1 MGAVKNLFVRIGGDA
16 SGSVKAFKDASR
28 AGSNAQKSIE
38 KSAAGSR
45 QSIREAFSASVP
57 TIKQYTAQMARTK
70 QTHQLATQNVGRL
83 QDKVQGLRSAYETV
97 KNATAGLDLS
107 KPFNETVARA
117 EQALVEIE
125 HQRKKLEKDL
135 QRVESTPRK
144 GNAAKAAD
152 IRNEL
157 SLLAGK
163 SQIAEARLENLNRIA
178 DEIGEANIG
187 YASAKGLEQLKQ
199 QIQATENELRTTKM
213 VADET
218 GRSLNSMGVKPYI
231 KQVLRGIGT
240 TAAHAAGTG
249 VQKLWSGLKSIGSAV
264 GHKIASLPAKLREIG
279 RGAASGTGGL
289 NRMVRSIRNIG
300 IVSLGL
306 RISAGLFGRLRSV
319 ISSYVSQN
327 EELNASVTAL
337 KDQMGVALAPAI
349 NLVISALEKLM
360 PLVTKISSGISY
372 VFTSL
377 FGDIKSTTK
386 QINQSVDE
394 AGDKLYGFDQITKE
408 SDDSEDKP
416 ASTPPQLTTQPAWLK
431 KLTGWLQQ
439 IKQAFKA
446 GDWKGLGK
454 VVADGINGA
463 FKALDDIDVG
473 AKVGTFMN
481 NALTTIESLVTTLD
495 FSKIG
500 ATLGQMFTNMIEKIN
515 WKKAG
520 ETIGA
525 VILALPSMLVSFVLN
540 TNWGEVAQ
548 SISTCL
554 VSTLQSI
561 SSWISQQDWKKIGE
575 GLGDFIANINW
586 IELAEKVFDL
596 LGAALVASVEVLW
609 SAIEG
614 IAKSIGDY
622 FAEKIEAEGGNI
634 VAGLYRGIAD
644 AFNSMPIL
652 GALFGAPS
660 IGGMGSQLADAVTT
674 QGDQP
679 QGNQPKDDTD
689 KKRTWWDWSIFSRS
703 LPRAAR
709 GTIVSQPTKLEV
721 GEDGTEVIMPLE
733 KHTEWMDVVAT
744 KLAAKTGGGATTGG
758 SATFQFFLGNR
769 KITEYVVKDINQI
782 TRENGVCPIHV

>member
-28 AGSNAQKSIE
+28 AGSNAQKSIK

-70 QTHQLATQNVGRL
+70 QAHQVATQNVGRL
-83 QDKVQGLRSAYETV
+83 QDKVQGLRSTYETV
-97 KNATAGLDLS
+97 KSATAGLDLS
-107 KPFNETVARA
+107 KPFTETVADA
-117 EQALVEIE
+117 EQALIKIE
-125 HQRKKLEKDL
+125 SRRKKLEKDL
-135 QRVESTPRK
+135 QKAESNPRR
-144 GNAAKAAD
+144 GNYAKAAD
-152 IRNEL
+152 IRSDL
-157 SLLAGK
+157 SILAEK
-163 SQIAEARLENLNRIA
+163 SQITEAHLENLNRIA
-178 DEIGEANIG
+178 DQIGEANIG
-187 YASAKGLEQLKQ
+187 YASAKGLEQLRQ
-199 QIQATENELRTTKM
+199 QIQATENELRTTKAI
-213 VADET
+213 ADET
-218 GRSLNSMGVKPYI
+218 GQSLKSMGVKSYI
-231 KQVLRGIGT
+231 KQALRGIGT
-240 TAAHAAGTG
+240 TAAYAAGTG
-249 VQKLWSGLKSIGSAV
+249 VKKLWGGLKSIGSAI
-264 GHKIASLPAKLREIG
+264 GHKIASLPGKLREIG
-279 RGAASGTGGL
+279 RSAVSGTGGL

-337 KDQMGVALAPAI
+337 KNQMGVALAPAI
-349 NLVISALEKLM
+349 NLVIGALEKLM

-394 AGDKLYGFDQITKE
+394 ASDNLYGFDQITKE

-416 ASTPPQLTTQPAWLK
+416 ASSTPQLTTQPTWVK
-431 KLTGWLQQ
+431 KFTGWLQK
-439 IKQAFKA
+439 IKKAFKA

-454 VVADGINGA
+454 IVADGINGA
-463 FKALDDIDVG
+463 FKALDDINVG
-473 AKVGTFMN
+473 AKVGTFID
-481 NALTTIESLVTTLD
+481 NALTTIHSLVTNIN
-495 FSKIG
+495 FSDIG
-500 ATLGQMFTNMIEKIN
+500 ATLGRNFTNMIENIN

-561 SSWISQQDWKKIGE
+561 SDWISEQDWEEIGK
-575 GLGDFIANINW
+575 GLGDFVANIKW
-586 IELAEKVFDL
+586 LELAEKVFNL
-596 LGAALVASVEVLW
+596 LGEALVASVECLW
-609 SAIEG
+609 GAIEG

-652 GALFGAPS
+652 GALFGAPNFGG
-660 IGGMGSQLADAVTT
+660 IGGQLADALSQQGGGNTGVAQGVVTAAGIT
-674 QGDQP
+674 KE
-679 QGNQPKDDTD
+679 NLPK
-689 KKRTWWDWSIFSRS
+689 
-703 LPRAAR
+703 AAR
-709 GTIVSQPTKLEV
+709 GTIVSKPTKLEV
-721 GEDGTEVIMPLE
+721 GEDGTEVVMPLE
-733 KHTEWMDVVAT
+733 KHTEWLDVVAT
-744 KLAAKTGGGATTGG
+744 KVAAKTGGGASTARSIVIPIYLG
-758 SATFQFFLGNR
+758 SR
-769 KITEYVVKDINQI
+769 KITEYTIKDINQI
-782 TRENGVCPIHV
+782 TRENGVCPIHVM